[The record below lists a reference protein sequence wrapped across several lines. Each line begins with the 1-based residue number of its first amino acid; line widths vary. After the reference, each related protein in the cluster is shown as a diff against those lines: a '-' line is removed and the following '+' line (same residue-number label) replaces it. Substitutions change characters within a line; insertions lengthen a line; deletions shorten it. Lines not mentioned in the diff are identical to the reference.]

1 MIVVADASPLI
12 FLDKIRRL
20 ALIHRVFAGEV
31 HVPTIVR
38 DEVVGPAAAAEE
50 TPELESFLRRCR
62 IEAVPRPRHFA
73 GSISRAD
80 AAALTLA
87 LRRKA
92 EFLLCDDRVLRR
104 LAETQGVR
112 PMGTLGILLRA
123 MQRRHQT
130 PRETREAVDLL
141 VRRHNFR
148 IGVEVYQRVIEA
160 IEGS

>member
-38 DEVVGPAAAAEE
+38 DEVLGPAAAAEE

-73 GSISRAD
+73 GRAD
-80 AAALTLA
+80 RGRMCAP
-87 LRRKA
+87 RKA
-92 EFLLCDDRVLRR
+92 RR
-104 LAETQGVR
+104 TSG
-112 PMGTLGILLRA
+112 
-123 MQRRHQT
+123 
-130 PRETREAVDLL
+130 
-141 VRRHNFR
+141 
-148 IGVEVYQRVIEA
+148 
-160 IEGS
+160 

>member
-12 FLDKIRRL
+12 FLSKIRRL
-20 ALIHRVFAGEV
+20 PLIHRLFGGEV
-31 HVPTIVR
+31 HVPTVVR
-38 DEVVGPAAAAEE
+38 DEIVRPATAPGE
-50 TPELESFLRRCR
+50 TPELESFLQLCR
-62 IEAVPRPRHFA
+62 IETVRQPRHFA
-73 GSISRAD
+73 GSLSRAD

-92 EFLLCDDRVLRR
+92 DFLLCDDRVLRR
-104 LAETQGVR
+104 LAETQGIR

-130 PRETREAVDLL
+130 PQETREAVDLL

-148 IGVEVYQRVIEA
+148 IGVEVYQRVIEE
-160 IEGS
+160 IESS